1 MYKKC
6 LLLYV
11 LFTGMLSVAS
21 AQVSMTLQVPPTGVL
36 LKNQLWN
43 MLLVNS
49 RTTSVLIRVNL
60 VLLDAQTNQP
70 VLSAVS
76 APVSLPKGGRQ
87 LQSRDLGPIQYA
99 YNIPASRVDMD
110 PNGLLPAGSYQACYS
125 ILNVEKVNSPMV
137 ENCISLNV
145 DPLSPPLLNTPADE
159 ERLLTTYPQFTW
171 LPPTPVGLFNDL
183 SYAMIVVEVL
193 PGQGKADAIQ
203 QNVPVNSSAYTKNL
217 YWNYPASYRALDTA
231 KLYAWRVVAMNSGKA
246 VAMSEIWTFRVINNK
261 PVAKPVEE
269 QPYVSV
275 KRVQD
280 AAMATAGEVLR
291 ISYENAAADSLVN
304 YTISSLDDPGNPVVQ
319 QGQLPLQYGQNL
331 LKVPLRQNK
340 QIVQNKVY
348 LLRFTSS
355 RNEIWSIKFTVIKK

>member
-6 LLLYV
+6 LLFYV
-11 LFTGMLSVAS
+11 LFAGILSAR

-43 MLLVNS
+43 MLVVNAGDHP
-49 RTTSVLIRVNL
+49 VLIRVNL
-60 VLLDAQTNQP
+60 VLLDAQSSQP
-70 VLSAVS
+70 VLTAVS
-76 APVSLPKGGRQ
+76 APVSISKGGRQ
-87 LQSRDLGPIQYA
+87 LQARDLGPIQYA

-110 PNGLLPAGSYQACYS
+110 PNGLLPAGSYQVCYS
-125 ILNVEKVNSPMV
+125 IVNVEKVNSTMV
-137 ENCISLNV
+137 ENCIALNV

-159 ERLLTTYPQFTW
+159 ERLLTSYPQFTW
-171 LPPTPVGLFNDL
+171 LPPTPIGLFNDL

-203 QNVPVNSSAYTKNL
+203 QNIPVNSSAYTKNL

-231 KLYAWRVVAMNSGKA
+231 KLYAWRIVAMNSGKP
-246 VAMSEIWTFRVINNK
+246 VAMSDIWTFKVANNK
-261 PVAKPVEE
+261 PKAKAVQEE
-269 QPYVSV
+269 PYVSV

-280 AAMATAGEVLR
+280 AAMATAAEVLR
-291 ISYENAAADSLVN
+291 ISYENAAADSLVQ

-319 QGQLPLQYGQNL
+319 QGALPLQYGQNL

-340 QIVQNKVY
+340 QIVPNKVY

-355 RNEIWSIKFTVIKK
+355 RNEIWSIKFTVTRK